1 MGPAGLQIHSS
12 DYQNHGAQLI
22 DGIDPLPPTRP
33 PSRADNSNDAS
44 QQTGNQA
51 GTEHDHVKSLLVT
64 NLCV

>member
-1 MGPAGLQIHSS
+1 MGSAGLQIHSS

-33 PSRADNSNDAS
+33 PSRADNSKDAS
-44 QQTGNQA
+44 PQTGSQA
-51 GTEHDHVKSLLVT
+51 GIKCGHVISVLVT